1 MFKIIFINFIE
12 FFINKLLEYDQILI
26 KKTTNLISSNLFSL
40 IKTKQFL
47 DILLLRFSVVENLF
61 GKISF

>member
-47 DILLLRFSVVENLF
+47 DIFS
-61 GKISF
+61 